1 MENNRQKE
9 EFTFYKSL
17 EFLSLGDGKV
27 EYKGEEKVSQHP
39 IVKTV
44 VVKHGREPRNAST
57 SMVPLGFMAG
67 SMQSTA

>member
-17 EFLSLGDGKV
+17 EFLSLGKGKV

-39 IVKTV
+39 IVNTV
-44 VVKHGREPRNAST
+44 VHGREPRNVST

-67 SMQSTA
+67 SLQSTV